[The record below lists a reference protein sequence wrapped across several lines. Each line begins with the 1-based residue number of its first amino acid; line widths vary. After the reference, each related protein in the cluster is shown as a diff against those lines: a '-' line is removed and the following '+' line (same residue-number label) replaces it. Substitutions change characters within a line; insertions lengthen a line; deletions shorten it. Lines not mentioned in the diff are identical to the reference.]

1 MHPNPHRRNSNRRQ
15 QKTPIHQEQL
25 QLTLTS
31 SRTKS
36 HLLFGSTSLKM
47 RMVKPSAI
55 LRDVPLSIRLL
66 MVLQRQ
72 CADTRLRPDCAEN
85 LLFLHHN
92 MVRFEQY
99 EKEEEDAIKAEKEK
113 RIYDFRF
120 NKNKAPTDRKKQEAE
135 ANMLDDD
142 AIMSQIV
149 ELEVELND

>member
-113 RIYDFRF
+113 RIYFGSSKIRHQ
-120 NKNKAPTDRKKQEAE
+120 PTERNRRLKRTCW
-135 ANMLDDD
+135 MMMRSCHRL
-142 AIMSQIV
+142 
-149 ELEVELND
+149 LNSKSN